1 MNLRRR
7 CFVTLLW
14 ADNDGRWIR
23 VRKKRDRASGLVRS
37 VYEWGRVRR
46 CQTERPPSEYR
57 PPSERHFV
65 EVRHM
70 QHGLHNGCRQRSGNK
85 CMTQDEHAQNCQAA
99 VPRRACAKT
108 RNKQQA
114 SAARRSLRSCGLQ
127 SLQQMDRCCDW
138 FSQCIVNSVRESVMF
153 ALLMASSAFHQ
164 THPLHSMPA

>member
-1 MNLRRR
+1 MNLQRR
-7 CFVTLLW
+7 LLR
-14 ADNDGRWIR
+14 DTVMGGQRRTFDQ
-23 VRKKRDRASGLVRS
+23 VRKKCDRAPGLVRS
-37 VYEWGRVRR
+37 VYKWGRIRR

-57 PPSERHFV
+57 PSSERHSV
-65 EVRHM
+65 QGRQV
-70 QHGLHNGCRQRSGNK
+70 QHCLNNGCRQRSGNK

-108 RNKQQA
+108 RDKQQS

-127 SLQQMDRCCDW
+127 FLQQMDRCCDW

-164 THPLHSMPA
+164 THLLHSMPA